1 MKIKCII
8 VDDEPLAQSVLVN
21 YISALPSLEL
31 VKTCNNAIE
40 AIAFLHEHKVDLMF
54 LDIKMP
60 ELSGL
65 DMLKT
70 LPNPPTVIITTAHS
84 EYAMEGYEY
93 SVVDYLLKPFS
104 FERFLKAVNKVVQK
118 EEKLTKTESYP
129 GVKPETHFVFLKVD
143 KTLTKV
149 DFSDILY
156 IEGYGNFIKVY
167 LEGNKML
174 LVSETMTSI
183 EKRLPETLFIRTHKS
198 YIVSIKNIA
207 MIYLH
212 DVKVGGKSIPVG
224 NIYKMKVDEVLKKL
238 GASKPA

>member
-40 AIAFLHEHKVDLMF
+40 AIAYLHEHKVDLMF

-70 LPNPPTVIITTAHS
+70 LPDPPTVIITTAHS

-104 FERFLKAVNKVVQK
+104 LERFLKAVNKVVQK
-118 EEKLTKTESYP
+118 EEKLIRTEPRS
-129 GVKPETHFVFLKVD
+129 GMSDTDFIFLKID
-143 KTLTKV
+143 KTLQKV
-149 DFSDILY
+149 QYSEILY

-167 LEGNKML
+167 LNGNKMM
-174 LVSETMTSI
+174 LVSETMTNI